1 MSNKKQ
7 IRRFKRLKATG
18 NSTFSALFLNDVASP
33 SSAKNKH
40 SPVSFKNTAKALAA
54 VEKRL
59 QAFTLL
65 GRYY

>member
-7 IRRFKRLKATG
+7 IKLFKRLKATG
-18 NSTFSALFLNDVASP
+18 NSTFSAIFLNNVAIP
-33 SSAKNKH
+33 SSAENRH